1 MDTTTLESLRR
12 QMAEAQLRCESA
24 NVPLYQSFYAQAVRD
39 ASQSA
44 SQGVSQSASQGVS
57 QSASQGVSPE
67 AREAQG
73 VAALERALAGTLDA
87 VCARVRAQGDEALQ
101 AAFPACASRE
111 AQLQTCASWLSAARC
126 EGPANADFAAAHPQ
140 LCATASRNGM
150 MLR

>member
-24 NVPLYQSFYAQAVRD
+24 NVPLYQSFYAQAVLD
-39 ASQSA
+39 ASRGAGQA
-44 SQGVSQSASQGVS
+44 
-57 QSASQGVSPE
+57 VSPE